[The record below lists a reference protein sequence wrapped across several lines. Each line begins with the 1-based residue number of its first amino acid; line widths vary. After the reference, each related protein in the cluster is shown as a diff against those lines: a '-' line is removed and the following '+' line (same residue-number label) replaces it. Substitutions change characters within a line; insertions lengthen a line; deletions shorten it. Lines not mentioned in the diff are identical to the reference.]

1 VLRALHYLF
10 GPIHTL
16 WRNRLT
22 VLAYHR
28 ITDPH
33 APGFDT
39 FKPNVSATPAEFA
52 AQMDFVR
59 EHFNVVSS
67 DDLIDW
73 LDGKRSL
80 PPYPALIT
88 FDDGYRDNYDHAWPI
103 LRERGLPATL
113 FLTTGFIGTAK
124 PFYWDLI
131 AYCFYHTPKTE
142 AELPPVGHFQW
153 NDEASRDS
161 VMKYWLGTLKRLSD
175 VEKQAIVEQ
184 LPQRLDVTIK
194 EDTFAGLLLSWDQVR
209 EMAADGFT
217 MGSHTENHPILTRI
231 PIEQAR
237 AELEVSKARIEA
249 EIGRTVRAFAYTN
262 GMRSD
267 FNVALQ
273 AILPQIG
280 YRVAFTLLRG
290 PATLSEVRNE
300 PMAIRRVSSY
310 MYSLARFKVNL
321 TGIPRLLGPIRDT
334 LELVKQRPLPA

>member
-1 VLRALHYLF
+1 VLQALHYLF

-113 FLTTGFIGTAK
+113 FLTTGFIGTTK

-131 AYCFYHTPKTE
+131 AYCFYHTRKTE
-142 AELPPVGHFQW
+142 AELPPLGYLRW
-153 NDEASRDS
+153 NDEASRDR
-161 VMKYWLGTLKRLSD
+161 VMKHWLGTLKRLSD
-175 VEKQAIVEQ
+175 AEKQAAVEQ
-184 LPQRLDVTIK
+184 LPQRLDVTVK

-209 EMAADGFT
+209 EMAVDGFT
-217 MGSHTENHPILTRI
+217 MGSHTESHPILTRI